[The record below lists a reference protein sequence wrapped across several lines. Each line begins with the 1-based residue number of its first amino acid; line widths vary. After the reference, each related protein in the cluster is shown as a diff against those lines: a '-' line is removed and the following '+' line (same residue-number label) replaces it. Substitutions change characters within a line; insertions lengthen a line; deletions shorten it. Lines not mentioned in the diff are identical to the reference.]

1 MEPMLATLYLDIAS
15 SKNPKRTEEQ
25 YTRDERMIEED
36 GGETVMG
43 KRKYQI
49 ELAGVKV
56 LAFF

>member
-1 MEPMLATLYLDIAS
+1 MEPMLATLCLDIAS
-15 SKNPKRTEEQ
+15 SKNPKRTEDQ
-25 YTRDERMIEED
+25 YTRDERMIEGAD
-36 GGETVMG
+36 GETVMG